1 MDPMGMNMKESLS
14 LQCLKSYQASE
25 TFSASK
31 RATGGQLAK
40 VISNNVLR
48 NPKETQA
55 SMDR

>member
-1 MDPMGMNMKESLS
+1 MGHEYAGIT
-14 LQCLKSYQASE
+14 KSPVETKNYQASE

-48 NPKETQA
+48 NPKRNT
-55 SMDR
+55 SFNG